1 MKARLYIREH
11 ELVGLA
17 AQHALLTVSVGG
29 TVSEPYHISG
39 CIVLITDNL
48 RDTVRRPYL
57 LLYLK
62 PHLLGAEG
70 GAAPKEG

>member
-1 MKARLYIREH
+1 MSWL
-11 ELVGLA
+11 GL
-17 AQHALLTVSVGG
+17 QPNT
-29 TVSEPYHISG
+29 P
-39 CIVLITDNL
+39 CL
-48 RDTVRRPYL
+48 RYL